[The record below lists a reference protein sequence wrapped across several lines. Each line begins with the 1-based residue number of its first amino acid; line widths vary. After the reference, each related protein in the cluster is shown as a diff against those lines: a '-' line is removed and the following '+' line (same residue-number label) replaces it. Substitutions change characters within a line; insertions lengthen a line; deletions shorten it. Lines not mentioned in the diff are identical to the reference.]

1 MSERHA
7 KPDRREQPQQEGT
20 IQVPDFAQMCSAGT
34 AGGGRVVV
42 LAAESPEFIA
52 VNGRFDATQCAQQ
65 FKQITPVELTV
76 GLPLHRSW
84 IRA

>member
-1 MSERHA
+1 MPERHA
-7 KPDRREQPQQEGT
+7 KPDRREATHQEGT

-34 AGGGRVVV
+34 AGGGRIVV

-52 VNGRFDATQCAQQ
+52 VNRRFDAAQCAQQ
-65 FKQITPVELTV
+65 FKQIATVELAV